1 MLEPINKT
9 SFLCETETS
18 IWKQIFYPMTKQQ
31 KLGTT
36 IHPLG
41 LNYNA
46 TLNNGFKIRES
57 IYEKTRRYM
66 IKS

>member
-1 MLEPINKT
+1 
-9 SFLCETETS
+9 
-18 IWKQIFYPMTKQQ
+18 MTKQQ

-46 TLNNGFKIRES
+46 TLNNGFKIREN
-57 IYEKTRRYM
+57 IYEKTSRYM